1 MKCAQSEFNHAGNH
15 RARFHVW
22 TISFRMS
29 SLTNICLSNFS
40 ESVTERTTP
49 EDLYIFLKC
58 ISKHPMHIHINDQ
71 KGCFFLVH
79 SSDKIGAIFSLW
91 LVLNYLTRGRG
102 GVLGCWKWVLDWT
115 LAAQHKAAHITKD
128 LHICEQFKTGG
139 RKQRHF
145 ITFLKFKTASES
157 GAFGIISLP
166 RLNPPLRQVLTD
178 FHPSVRHTDIT
189 DDS

>member
-1 MKCAQSEFNHAGNH
+1 
-15 RARFHVW
+15 
-22 TISFRMS
+22 MS

-58 ISKHPMHIHINDQ
+58 ISKHPMHIHIYDQ

-79 SSDKIGAIFSLW
+79 SSGQNWSHFLFVAGIELFDERK
-91 LVLNYLTRGRG
+91 R